1 MKGLAFIGGEGPDAG
16 LCARLAA
23 AADIIA
29 AADSGL
35 VRAENAGLRPDW
47 IIGDMDSLD
56 DESRLDAY
64 PQDRVLRFPHDKD
77 FTDTELAVD
86 LLFEKGCDQVTIAG
100 GGGGRLDHILAI
112 AALFE
117 RERCPRRW
125 FTAREE
131 IYVVSNE
138 FHRKAQKTDAVSVF
152 PLGTG
157 PWKAHST
164 GLKWPLDSASWRRGF
179 FGISNTVETESFT
192 IRVSSGRF
200 LVLITRS
207 MR

>member
-1 MKGLAFIGGEGPDAG
+1 MKGLAFIGGEGPDAR

-35 VRAENAGLRPDW
+35 LRAENAGLRPDW

-64 PQDRVLRFPHDKD
+64 PKHRVLRFPHDKD
-77 FTDTELAVD
+77 FTDTELAIN

-100 GGGGRLDHILAI
+100 GGGGSLDHILAI

-117 RERCPRRW
+117 RERCPQRW
-125 FTAREE
+125 FTAREK

-138 FHRKAQKTDAVSVF
+138 FHRKAQKTDTVSVF
-152 PLGTG
+152 PIGTG
-157 PWKAHST
+157 PWKARST
-164 GLKWPLDSASWRRGF
+164 GLKWPLDSASWGRGF

-200 LVLITRS
+200 LVFITGSIR
-207 MR
+207 